1 MKHNKKGFSL
11 LEMMVVIAV
20 IAILVSIIIPVMG
33 GSTIKANAATNAA
46 NLRSVEGMITSRRLL
61 GEIVIN
67 NLTENYTYFPKDEVL
82 NEWGTTVT
90 TPNAKKCIVVE
101 DGQGMWVM
109 LQPDGGCVPTYLG
122 YDAEYFAYIAEHGVA
137 PDGYK
142 PDPTSQLLINTM
154 KTFDKMHEKYDELRE
169 SPLGGFATGV
179 LDALASKE
187 GGVHGLLDK
196 LEQEAMLNNG
206 QIPNKYA
213 DTLNTLNKY
222 LGGGST
228 PEPEVTE
235 PEETE
240 PEVTEP
246 SGGGNTPSPCVTPDT
261 FITMADGSMKPI
273 ADLTYDDQLLVWNFY
288 TGAYD
293 VAPVSLIINHGY
305 GDQEIIELKFEDG
318 TNIEFV
324 NAHAAFDADLNNFV
338 DITAAN
344 VASFVGHNF
353 VKMTTNGYEYVEMTG
368 YEVKH
373 EYDGAISLLSHTHYN
388 AILNGMLTISPSL
401 NAGSLYE
408 PFEVHAG
415 MKYDAAE
422 VQKDIETYGQYT
434 YEEFSSVLT
443 PEQFEAFGIANA
455 KVSVGKGNTTFEAII
470 EMFKTFAVP
479 FL

>member
-1 MKHNKKGFSL
+1 MKKAKKGFSL

-137 PDGYK
+137 PDGYE
-142 PDPTSQLLINTM
+142 PDPTNRLLMNTM
-154 KTFDKMHEKYDELRE
+154 ETFDKMHEDFNGM
-169 SPLGGFATGV
+169 PGFAQDLLNLGSKVFGHDDTHSL
-179 LDALASKE
+179 LDAM
-187 GGVHGLLDK
+187 
-196 LEQEAMLNNG
+196 EQEAMLNNG
-206 QIPNKYA
+206 QIPSDYA
-213 DTLNTLNKY
+213 DFINKFNKY

-228 PEPEVTE
+228 PEPEEPE
-235 PEETE
+235 PEETK
-240 PEVTEP
+240 P
-246 SGGGNTPSPCVTPDT
+246 SGGGGGPCVTPDT
-261 FITMADGSMKPI
+261 FITLADGSMKPI
-273 ADLTYDDQLLVWNFY
+273 ADLAYDDQLLVWNFY
-288 TGAYD
+288 TGSYD
-293 VAPVSLIINHGY
+293 VAPVSLVINHGY

-344 VASFVGHNF
+344 VAAFVGHNF